1 MRVAEFILLLSVVA
15 AFLVI
20 VGYGIYTSTKLDA
33 LAKQTFKQLEQT
45 SRDLD
50 NLSSEMQKTLD
61 MLDKQIERKQNNK

>member
-45 SRDLD
+45 SRNLD
-50 NLSSEMQKTLD
+50 NLSSEMQKALD